1 MLQCIRNLLVCLLA
15 RGGPTTLQHTF
26 KEYIRKKSSFAGLK
40 HSHLKRNVLVRIQG
54 HREMDS
60 QSITLSIGCAAAMG
74 EDLLGEKMETTGGR
88 HFSR

>member
-1 MLQCIRNLLVCLLA
+1 MNVFPGNSDATVYTYNLLVCLLA

-26 KEYIRKKSSFAGLK
+26 KGVQKLRSGLK

-74 EDLLGEKMETTGGR
+74 EHLLGEKM
-88 HFSR
+88 